1 MEITL
6 PNASI
11 TLKGIFFTHL
21 ILTVW
26 SGMCGCLTDSFVL
39 YNTILLITIMW
50 SLHHRESDEAP
61 FMAFCVNVLSIMFD
75 IVNMS
80 LNWPAV
86 QTGGSMT
93 FGAAMAIINLLVRPL
108 SSYLLYRI
116 FQDRAGSYGTF
127 GLPSGF
133 DSIFAG
139 GRRSPYEDIDQ
150 PPQQTPSGI
159 DTQNAAAPG
168 SPPEN
173 LFTT

>member
-1 MEITL
+1 
-6 PNASI
+6 
-11 TLKGIFFTHL
+11 
-21 ILTVW
+21 
-26 SGMCGCLTDSFVL
+26 
-39 YNTILLITIMW
+39 
-50 SLHHRESDEAP
+50 
-61 FMAFCVNVLSIMFD
+61 MAFCVNVLSILFD

-86 QTGGSMT
+86 QTGGAMT
-93 FGAAMAIINLLVRPL
+93 FGAAMAVINLLVRPF

-116 FQDRAGSYGTF
+116 VQDRAGSYGSF

-133 DSIFAG
+133 DGIFG

-159 DTQNAAAPG
+159 DTQNSAAPG
-168 SPPEN
+168 SPPDN

>member
-39 YNTILLITIMW
+39 YNTILLITIIW
-50 SLHHRESDEAP
+50 SLHHRESEEAP
-61 FMAFCVNVLSIMFD
+61 FMAFCVNILSIMFD

-80 LNWPAV
+80 INWPAV
-86 QTGGSMT
+86 QTGGAMT
-93 FGAAMAIINLLVRPL
+93 FGAAMAVINLLVRPL

-116 FQDRAGSYGTF
+116 VQDRAGSYGTF

-133 DSIFAG
+133 ESIFG

-159 DTQNAAAPG
+159 DTQNTAAPG
-168 SPPEN
+168 SPPDN